1 MFRPTLLANYVRW
14 LWKQFAVATNCPGGG
29 GGHFH
34 TWEYWGCAAGQGAFL
49 SFQLF
54 ELPELG
60 QGPFLGFEL
69 PTLGTHLACILL
81 IFQAIISQIPSHFL
95 A

>member
-1 MFRPTLLANYVRW
+1 MLSMQHSS
-14 LWKQFAVATNCPGGG
+14 KQQLNNIYIFLHFWWFPRGNHVNRYPGGG

-49 SFQLF
+49 SFQLWHRVSFF

-60 QGPFLGFEL
+60 QDAFLS
-69 PTLGTHLACILL
+69 
-81 IFQAIISQIPSHFL
+81 FQLWAP